1 MEVVLRAAVA
11 VGLATV
17 LAGCAADAAT
27 GGSVATKRSLVVG
40 VKADQPG
47 LGLADADGRVFS
59 GFEVELGAEI
69 AKRVGATDVRYAAV
83 TSDDRER
90 LLNAHKVD
98 LVLASYSITAERA
111 TKVTFAGPY
120 YVAHQDIMVRSGER
134 RIRGVRDLAGRRMC
148 EASGSVST
156 SRVVR
161 GLGID
166 AVLVRQPSYSAC
178 VRKLLDGSL
187 DAVSTGDLVLA
198 GFAVRNGGAVRILNR
213 PFTEEPYGVGLR
225 KGDVDGCEAV
235 NKAITRLYQDG
246 TAPRLL
252 RKWFGASGL
261 TNLAATV
268 PEFQGCS

>member
-1 MEVVLRAAVA
+1 MTSVLRVAAAAV
-11 VGLATV
+11 LATG

-27 GGSVATKRSLVVG
+27 DGSVAAKRTLVVG

-47 LGLADADGRVFS
+47 LGLADAGRRVFS
-59 GFEVELGAEI
+59 GFEVELGGEI
-69 AKRVGATDVRYAAV
+69 ARRVGATRVRYAEV
-83 TSDDRER
+83 TSDDREA

-98 LVLASYSITAERA
+98 LVLASYSITAERS

-166 AVLVRQPSYSAC
+166 ATLVRERSYSAC
-178 VRKLLDGSL
+178 VKGLLDGSL

-198 GFAVRNGGAVRILNR
+198 GFAAQNGGSVRILNR

-261 TNLAATV
+261 TNLAGTV

>member
-1 MEVVLRAAVA
+1 MRAVLRVAAA
-11 VGLATV
+11 AGLALGV
-17 LAGCAADAAT
+17 AGCAADAAT
-27 GGSVATKRSLVVG
+27 GGSAAEKRTLVIG

-47 LGLADADGRVFS
+47 LGLADTDKRVFS
-59 GFEVELGAEI
+59 GFEVDLGAEI
-69 AKRVGATDVRYAAV
+69 AERMGAANVRYAEV
-83 TSDDRER
+83 TSENREA
-90 LLNAHKVD
+90 LLNTHKVD

-120 YVAHQDIMVRSGER
+120 YVAHQDVMVRSGER

-166 AVLVRQPSYSAC
+166 ATLVREPSYSAC
-178 VRKLLDGSL
+178 VKGLLDGSL

-198 GFAVRNGGAVRILNR
+198 GFAVQAGGAVRILNR

-225 KGDVDGCEAV
+225 KGDVEGCEAV

-246 TAPRLL
+246 TVPRLL

-261 TNLAATV
+261 TNLTGTV

>member
-1 MEVVLRAAVA
+1 MGTVLRVAAA
-11 VGLATV
+11 AGLALV
-17 LAGCAADAAT
+17 SAGCAADAAT
-27 GGSVATKRSLVVG
+27 AGSVATKRTLVVG

-47 LGLADADGRVFS
+47 LGLADAGGRVFS
-59 GFEVELGAEI
+59 GFEVELGGEI
-69 AKRVGATDVRYAAV
+69 ARRVGASDVRYAAV
-83 TSDDRER
+83 TSDDREA
-90 LLNAHKVD
+90 LLNGHKVD
-98 LVLASYSITAERA
+98 LVLASYSITAERSA
-111 TKVTFAGPY
+111 KVTFAGPY

-134 RIRGVRDLAGRRMC
+134 RIRGVRDLGGRRMC

-166 AVLVRQPSYSAC
+166 AALVREPSYSAC

-198 GFAVRNGGAVRILNR
+198 GFAAQNGGAVRILNR

-261 TNLAATV
+261 TNLVGTV

>member
-1 MEVVLRAAVA
+1 MRAVLGGAVA
-11 VGLATV
+11 AGLV
-17 LAGCAADAAT
+17 LAVAGCAADAAT
-27 GGSVATKRSLVVG
+27 GGSVATKRTLVVG

-47 LGLADADGRVFS
+47 LGMADASGRGFS
-59 GFEVELGAEI
+59 GFEVDLGAAI
-69 AKRVGATDVRYAAV
+69 AHRVGAADVRYAAV
-83 TSDDRER
+83 TSENREA

-98 LVLASYSITAERA
+98 LVLASYSITAERS
-111 TKVTFAGPY
+111 TRVMFGGPY
-120 YVAHQDIMVRSGER
+120 YVAHQDIMVRAGER
-134 RIRGVRDLAGRRMC
+134 RIGGVRDLAGRRMC

-166 AVLVRQPSYSAC
+166 AVLVPRPSYSAC
-178 VRKLLDGSL
+178 VRGLLDGEL

-198 GFAVRNGGAVRILNR
+198 GFSARGRGAVRILNR

-252 RKWFGASGL
+252 RKWFGTSGL
-261 TNLAATV
+261 ANLAFTV